1 MSSSSFEKILD
12 KEGQLIYSNVGDSM
26 LPLIRQGRDLLV
38 IRRQTGRLKKY
49 DVPLYRRDSGQYVLH
64 RVLKVRDNDYVICG
78 DNRWHRETGITD
90 RHILGVLT
98 AIIRDGKEVPVT
110 KGRIQR
116 NHRFRGRGFQRRT
129 ASPFGTRLSGESLVC
144 YTFMKQTEYGNDECP
159 VVARFI
165 SVFFCAKGCSRRGK
179 SLSKEKVQAK

>member
-1 MSSSSFEKILD
+1 MSSSSFEKILE

-110 KGRIQR
+110 EKMEYFCPDPGSG
-116 NHRFRGRGFQRRT
+116 HARGFRSAVC
-129 ASPFGTRLSGESLVC
+129 ASPAGDC
-144 YTFMKQTEYGNDECP
+144 
-159 VVARFI
+159 
-165 SVFFCAKGCSRRGK
+165 RRCHR
-179 SLSKEKVQAK
+179 A

>member
-1 MSSSSFEKILD
+1 MSSSSFEEILE

-26 LPLIRQGRDLLV
+26 LPMIRQGRDLLV

-49 DVPLYRRDSGQYVLH
+49 DAPLYRRDSGQYVLH
-64 RVLKVRDNDYVICG
+64 RILKVRENDYMICG

-110 KGRIQR
+110 DPRYRLYVHLWCDLFPLQA
-116 NHRFRGRGFQRRT
+116 FLLRGLHVLKRVRKR
-129 ASPFGTRLSGESLVC
+129 
-144 YTFMKQTEYGNDECP
+144 
-159 VVARFI
+159 
-165 SVFFCAKGCSRRGK
+165 
-179 SLSKEKVQAK
+179 